1 VIEPQAKTQGHGTVG
16 AVALDR
22 CGVLAAG
29 TSTGGT
35 YGKMPGRVGDSPI
48 IGASTFANEQVAL
61 STTGAGEFFIKR
73 GATRDIAARVS
84 YLHVSLQS
92 AADTV
97 IKDLIGKADHSRGA
111 VIAISRDG
119 DIVFS
124 STGYGLLHG
133 YATEKL
139 APTVAVK
146 VE

>member
-1 VIEPQAKTQGHGTVG
+1 
-16 AVALDR
+16 
-22 CGVLAAG
+22 VLAAG

-48 IGASTFANEQVAL
+48 VGASTFANEQVAL

-73 GATRDIAARVS
+73 GATRDIAARVA
-84 YLHVSLQS
+84 YLHMPLQK
-92 AADTV
+92 AADVV
-97 IKDLIGKADHSRGA
+97 IKDLIGREDHSRGA
-111 VIAISRDG
+111 VIAISREG
-119 DIVFS
+119 AIAFS